1 VQKILV
7 IEDQPEI
14 RSNLLELLEAEN
26 FQTYEAE
33 DGSEGVQAA
42 QEHLPDLII
51 CDVMM
56 PELDGYDVLNLL
68 RQDSKTAMIPFI
80 FLTAK
85 ATGEDLRK
93 GMNLGAD
100 DYLSKPFTRTELL
113 GAVNTRLSKAKTFT
127 QHSEEQ
133 MMSLCERLSFSIP
146 DKIFDPLDE
155 ISSISEAFIRDS
167 AVIKPEDIAALSQNI
182 KVNADYLQR
191 AMKNFFLYMNIEFL
205 ACNEESLEHLK
216 DSSTMR
222 PGDFIFMIA
231 MQKANQAGRSKDV
244 KVKSENVQI
253 MIATEDFK
261 KIFEELLNFVL
272 TFSEAKTSINLET
285 FVKNDTFYCSIQC
298 TGNSLSPEMIEQISQ
313 AEDLTRGFY
322 EALDPGLGV
331 LLAQRITELY
341 GGSFN
346 LNYDDEVSLTTTVS
360 LPIKPSES

>member
-1 VQKILV
+1 MQKILV

-26 FQTYEAE
+26 FQTYAAE

>member
-1 VQKILV
+1 MPKILV

-14 RSNLLELLEAEN
+14 RSNLLELLDAEN
-26 FQTYEAE
+26 FQTYAAE
-33 DGSEGVQAA
+33 DGSEGVQTA

-85 ATGEDLRK
+85 ATGGDLRK
-93 GMNLGAD
+93 GMDLGAD
-100 DYLSKPFTRTELL
+100 DYLTKPFTRTELL
-113 GAVNTRLSKAKTFT
+113 SAINARLSKIKTFT
-127 QHSEEQ
+127 QHSENQ
-133 MMSLCERLSFSIP
+133 MMSLCQRLSFSIP

-155 ISSISEAFIRDS
+155 ISNISEAFIQDS
-167 AVIKPEDIAALSQNI
+167 TAIKPDDIAMLGKNI
-182 KVNADYLQR
+182 KVNANYLQR
-191 AMKNFFLYMNIEFL
+191 TMQNFFLYMNIEFL
-205 ACNEESLEHLK
+205 ACNETSLEGLK

-231 MQKANQAGRSKDV
+231 MQKAKQMGRSKDI
-244 KVKSENVQI
+244 KVKPENVPL

-272 TFSEAKTSINLET
+272 SFSEDKAPITLET
-285 FVKNDTFYCSIQC
+285 LIKSDTFCCSIRC
-298 TGNSLSPEMIEQISQ
+298 EGKPLAPEMIEQISQ
-313 AEDLTRGFY
+313 SENLTRGFY

-341 GGSFN
+341 GGS
-346 LNYDDEVSLTTTVS
+346 LSLSYDDEVSLTITVS
-360 LPIKPSES
+360 LPIKLPEL